1 MSASIARSEI
11 YSPNMQSLLS
21 HLREATK
28 ASHETLDA
36 AFGSLDMSDRDDY
49 VRFLS
54 GHSVGLAPMFAAF
67 RSFVE
72 DELGLVC
79 PDYPAMLR
87 EDLAQL
93 QVDASALPNVMA
105 QGDLSPAATGYVVSG
120 SRLGLAVI
128 GRSGYWGR
136 DHGVP
141 SSYMEDAQGHAVW
154 KATVASLKQTE
165 MTEDEAAPERAAAV
179 AAFDTFRA
187 AFDAS
192 AAVAVR

>member
-1 MSASIARSEI
+1 
-11 YSPNMQSLLS
+11 MQPLLS
-21 HLREATK
+21 HLREATQ

-54 GHSVGLAPMFAAF
+54 GHAVGLAPMFAAY

-72 DELGLVC
+72 DELGLPC
-79 PDYPAMLR
+79 PDYPAMLGA
-87 EDLAQL
+87 DLAKL
-93 QVDASALPNVMA
+93 DIEVDALPHVKA

-120 SRLGLAVI
+120 SRLGLTVI

-136 DHGVP
+136 DHGLP
-141 SSYMEDAQGHAVW
+141 SSYMEDTQGLGVW
-154 KATVASLKQTE
+154 KATAARLKQTE
-165 MTEDEAAPERAAAV
+165 MTLDQAATERTAAV